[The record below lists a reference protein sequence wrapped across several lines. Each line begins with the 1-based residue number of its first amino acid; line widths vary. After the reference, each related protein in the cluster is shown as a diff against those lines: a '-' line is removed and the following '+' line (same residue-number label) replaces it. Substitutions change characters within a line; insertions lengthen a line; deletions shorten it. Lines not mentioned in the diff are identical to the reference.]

1 MMQQHTPGGTMMPM
15 QMQQQQQQQQQ
26 HTPGGTLM
34 HMQQQPR
41 MGGGGPMQQHTPG
54 GTLMPQQQQQQRM
67 HTPGGTLM
75 QQHRS
80 PAMQPGPG
88 PQNGGGGG
96 DPCSF
101 ANLEGRSVDA
111 CVHALYKSFPE
122 VCSETGRRFSTKQ
135 QLQVHKDKLFQKKQA
150 AADGDG
156 GAASRTWFD
165 DSAVWLGLK
174 PSDGDGQED
183 DDEEQDDFGGS
194 SGGGGG
200 GGGGK
205 SGGGSAD
212 VLPWEEGLD
221 SCPICG
227 EDFDK
232 YWDDDGA
239 SHTHTHTAQP
249 CPALPCP
256 GPGQARPSQRLAS
269 DIDHD
274 GDAPLHALTQ
284 PARVCLCLRFCSR
297 VVFFVC
303 VSCACVSLCSG
314 AAEDG
319 AGDWMLRGV
328 MRLPVDAP
336 NWGGR
341 VVMSAAWQSYVASR
355 QEKEDQPPSPTL
367 MSPTT
372 PAAVAKKDPDLLG
385 LGASA
390 VAAVRTSTTTPSLP
404 NARGRMRARHTH
416 AHTLVRLLPSPPPD
430 DRTSVSFSLVCI
442 DRVATPAQ
450 LQRPRRSSLLRPP
463 LVQRRLPRRRRRL
476 RVARGRRGRARR
488 MRLLTGKVSAILR
501 RKWRPPLL

>member
-1 MMQQHTPGGTMMPM
+1 V
-15 QMQQQQQQQQQ
+15 
-26 HTPGGTLM
+26 
-34 HMQQQPR
+34 
-41 MGGGGPMQQHTPG
+41 
-54 GTLMPQQQQQQRM
+54 
-67 HTPGGTLM
+67 
-75 QQHRS
+75 
-80 PAMQPGPG
+80 A
-88 PQNGGGGG
+88 
-96 DPCSF
+96 
-101 ANLEGRSVDA
+101 
-111 CVHALYKSFPE
+111 
-122 VCSETGRRFSTKQ
+122 
-135 QLQVHKDKLFQKKQA
+135 
-150 AADGDG
+150 
-156 GAASRTWFD
+156 
-165 DSAVWLGLK
+165 
-174 PSDGDGQED
+174 
-183 DDEEQDDFGGS
+183 
-194 SGGGGG
+194 
-200 GGGGK
+200 
-205 SGGGSAD
+205 
-212 VLPWEEGLD
+212 
-221 SCPICG
+221 
-227 EDFDK
+227 
-232 YWDDDGA
+232 
-239 SHTHTHTAQP
+239 
-249 CPALPCP
+249 
-256 GPGQARPSQRLAS
+256 SQRLAS

-416 AHTLVRLLPSPPPD
+416 ARTRSFALFLLLLPPPD

-463 LVQRRLPRRRRRL
+463 LVQRRLPRRRRRRL